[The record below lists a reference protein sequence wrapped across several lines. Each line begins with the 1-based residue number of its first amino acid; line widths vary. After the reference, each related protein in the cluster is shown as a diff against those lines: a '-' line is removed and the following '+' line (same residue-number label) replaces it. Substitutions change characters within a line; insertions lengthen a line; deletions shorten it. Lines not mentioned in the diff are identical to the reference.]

1 MTTMRRTPTRPRR
14 EGRNL
19 VLRFSPIGLGR
30 NGPLVG
36 IAGSL
41 FFGRGRATKTP
52 DARRAQHAQ
61 KRQFVRFVRFG
72 GAIAAAG
79 VVPRLVHRVNKEL
92 QG

>member
-1 MTTMRRTPTRPRR
+1 M
-14 EGRNL
+14 
-19 VLRFSPIGLGR
+19 
-30 NGPLVG
+30 
-36 IAGSL
+36 